1 MASITS
7 TASQRHVSHRA
18 AESRVDPRL
27 TAIIVEQVATYNRTL
42 AYGMSAVVVF
52 CIGFYA
58 ATMV

>member
-1 MASITS
+1 
-7 TASQRHVSHRA
+7 
-18 AESRVDPRL
+18 L